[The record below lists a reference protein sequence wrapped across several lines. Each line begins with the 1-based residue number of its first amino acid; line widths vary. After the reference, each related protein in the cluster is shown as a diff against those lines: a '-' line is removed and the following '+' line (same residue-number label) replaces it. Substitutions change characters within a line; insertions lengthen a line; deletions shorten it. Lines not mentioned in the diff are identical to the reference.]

1 MTDTDILVFLKARLD
16 EDEAAALAWRER
28 NRSWKVVGKRNVK
41 YPNGSEQVAA
51 IDVSGEPYEWWEQIW
66 VKRDLNGLADHITRH
81 DPSRVLREVAAKRR
95 VLERHKPVPGEEH
108 IICDIDSFVGH
119 DDTEGRYGDPYPCAD
134 VRALASIYS
143 DHPDYN
149 PSWTVE

>member
-1 MTDTDILVFLKARLD
+1 MTDTDILAFVKARLD
-16 EDEAAALAWRER
+16 EDQKIAEAATAGPWTAAYDYGDYKIEP
-28 NRSWKVVGKRNVK
+28 NVA
-41 YPNGSEQVAA
+41 GS
-51 IDVSGEPYEWWEQIW
+51 GYEYGGVYESQ
-66 VKRDLNGLADHITRH
+66 DADHIALH
-81 DPSRVLREVAAKRR
+81 DPSRVLREAAAKRR

>member
-66 VKRDLNGLADHITRH
+66 VKRDLNGLADHIALH
-81 DPSRVLREVAAKRR
+81 DPSRVLREVAAKRTA
-95 VLERHKPVPGEEH
+95 LSLIEE
-108 IICDIDSFVGH
+108 IRRM
-119 DDTEGRYGDPYPCAD
+119 EGCIESEWGSSEEVADPLLRSMTA
-134 VRALASIYS
+134 VWS
-143 DHPDYN
+143 DHPDYD
-149 PSWTVE
+149 PSWTVET